1 MAYINYTQAN
11 PLYSPG
17 IATYSSDS
25 EKGDTGKNGLSIYY
39 NDGVIEYNTNE
50 KNRVIQNILNKSLI
64 SSTESS
70 DREIDYKTG
79 DLIIDGNSDVYEISI
94 DETNATDTDIAKKG
108 TIRQTIGKIYKHS
121 NDDNLFDEDIMK
133 ITYLDSSYHPCTQID
148 ASYVRV
154 INTETGE
161 IAIFNNDNQSSQQ

>member
-1 MAYINYTQAN
+1 MAYITYTQAN

-39 NDGVIEYNTNE
+39 NDGVIEYNINE

-79 DLIIDGNSDVYEISI
+79 DLIIDGNSDIYEICI
-94 DETNATDTDIAKKG
+94 DETNATNTNILKKG

-121 NDDNLFDEDIMK
+121 DSSLFDEDIIK
-133 ITYLDSSYHPCTQID
+133 ITYLDSSYHPCAQND
-148 ASYVRV
+148 ESVSYVRV

-161 IAIFNNDNQSSQQ
+161 IAVFNNDD

>member
-1 MAYINYTQAN
+1 MAYITYTQAN

-25 EKGDTGKNGLSIYY
+25 EKGDTGENGLSIYY
-39 NDGVIEYNTNE
+39 NDGVIEYNVNE

-70 DREIDYKTG
+70 DTEINYKTG
-79 DLIIDGNSDVYEISI
+79 DLIIDGNADVYEIYI
-94 DETNATDTDIAKKG
+94 DKANETNTTIIKKG
-108 TIRQTIGKIYKHS
+108 TIRQTIGKVYKHT
-121 NDDNLFDEDIMK
+121 DVYDENIIR
-133 ITYLDSSYHPCTQID
+133 ITYMDSSYKPSQSTG
-148 ASYVRV
+148 AEYVRV

-161 IAIFNNDNQSSQQ
+161 IAIFKNQ